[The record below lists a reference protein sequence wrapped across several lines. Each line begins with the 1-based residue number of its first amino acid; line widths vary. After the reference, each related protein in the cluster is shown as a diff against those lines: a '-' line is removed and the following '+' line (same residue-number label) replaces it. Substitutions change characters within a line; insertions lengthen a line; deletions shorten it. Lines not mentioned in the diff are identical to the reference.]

1 MFLFPLAGNSQ
12 PETDS
17 LKQLLE
23 TALAD
28 SARIDILLS
37 LSSSSA
43 QDEALAYGRE
53 ANQLAEQSGLKGR
66 QALALKNIAVAYYR
80 KGEYIRALEYYK
92 QSIELY
98 RASNDPGGISNILNN
113 IGAIYNAQGDDAKAL
128 EYFLEALRYGE
139 EAENELRIGTAL
151 LNVGVAYINKPQNYD
166 QGIAALKRAVPA
178 FEKIDY
184 QLGIAV
190 AYSNLGEVFLKKEEP
205 DSALYYLEKSKEIV
219 TDAGDD
225 SWLAFTLNLIGKAYI
240 QAGKYEQAIR
250 THEKAIQVAERKDS
264 RLELGWAT
272 LGLANSY
279 HANGNNAL
287 ALRTYL
293 KAESIFSEMGVK
305 EGLKDVYKGLADTY
319 ESSSDYQDA
328 YRYHQLY
335 SNFKDTLYNVET
347 ADKVKNLTLN
357 YELEKKEAE
366 IEQLSIENK
375 LQEAQIQKAQVL
387 RNFFIAL
394 AAFILIVAAGIV
406 VQLRITRKSNERK
419 QALDRQTQ
427 INQQLQ
433 QIDRLKDQFLANTSH
448 ELRTPLNGIIGLA
461 DSLIDGVA
469 GQLPKKAV
477 DDLGMIASSGKRL
490 AALVNDILDF
500 SKLKD
505 FNIELNR
512 RPADLYALAD
522 IVMKINTPLIRGKDL
537 QLLNTVPQEL
547 PAVDGDENRLQQIL
561 YNLIGN
567 AIKFTESGYI
577 KVDAV
582 EIDGG
587 DTAGGKMI
595 QVSVEDTGIGI
606 PENKL
611 ELIFQA
617 FEQGDGSTARSFSG
631 TGLGLSISKR
641 LVELHG
647 GRIWVVSK
655 PGEGSTFFFTLP
667 VSGEKAALPAP
678 SAALS
683 SLSSITVDAVFTEP
697 AVETGVSTA
706 GQDGTIR
713 ILMVDDE
720 PINLQVLINHL
731 SDKRYELTQ
740 AMNGEEAIRAVA
752 DGEKFDLILLDIMM
766 PRMSG
771 YEVCQKIREQYLPS
785 ELPIIMVTA
794 KNQVEDLVQGLNLG
808 ANDYLAK
815 PFSKAEFQARIKTQ
829 LNLHRIN
836 VATGKFVPSEF
847 LRSLGREN
855 ITDVLLG
862 DHTEQEVTVFF
873 TDIRDY
879 TSLAEQMTPA
889 ENFKFVSAFNKRMGP
904 IIRENGGFI
913 NQYLGDAIM
922 AIFPGNPADALR
934 AAIQIEETLRIYNQ
948 RRIAKKRA
956 ALKIGI
962 GMHTGQ
968 LIMGVI
974 GDQNR
979 MDAATIAD
987 TVNIASRVENLTK
1000 YYSASIL
1007 LTKKSVQSLP
1017 NPEAFHLRYLGKVK
1031 VKGKAK
1037 STGIYECYDSDPP
1050 EILELKVKG
1059 QSDFEAGLQHFSEGA
1074 FPEAALAFKHV
1085 LEENEKDQVARHFYD
1100 RSSKLAEE
1108 GVPDNWS
1115 GVEELFSKW

>member
-587 DTAGGKMI
+587 GNAGQESPGSEDVTGHGCLHHAAHHVAGSAAASHARAVKHHEPCDKGCCIAFPRAVTEIGPPDLRHGAFCFGNATA
-595 QVSVEDTGIGI
+595 QNARQESAANHRDCEDEAVVDGIGDVLGVAAAALVQI
-606 PENKL
+606 GVRAC
-611 ELIFQA
+611 IAA
-617 FEQGDGSTARSFSG
+617 F
-631 TGLGLSISKR
+631 R
-641 LVELHG
+641 LAVFHHH
-647 GRIWVVSK
+647 GRIYGI
-655 PGEGSTFFFTLP
+655 PQ
-667 VSGEKAALPAP
+667 
-678 SAALS
+678 
-683 SLSSITVDAVFTEP
+683 DAVE
-697 AVETGVSTA
+697 
-706 GQDGTIR
+706 
-713 ILMVDDE
+713 
-720 PINLQVLINHL
+720 N
-731 SDKRYELTQ
+731 DK
-740 AMNGEEAIRAVA
+740 
-752 DGEKFDLILLDIMM
+752 
-766 PRMSG
+766 
-771 YEVCQKIREQYLPS
+771 
-785 ELPIIMVTA
+785 
-794 KNQVEDLVQGLNLG
+794 
-808 ANDYLAK
+808 
-815 PFSKAEFQARIKTQ
+815 
-829 LNLHRIN
+829 
-836 VATGKFVPSEF
+836 
-847 LRSLGREN
+847 LGRN
-855 ITDVLLG
+855 PNRLD
-862 DHTEQEVTVFF
+862 QQ
-873 TDIRDY
+873 Y
-879 TSLAEQMTPA
+879 
-889 ENFKFVSAFNKRMGP
+889 
-904 IIRENGGFI
+904 GG
-913 NQYLGDAIM
+913 Q
-922 AIFPGNPADALR
+922 
-934 AAIQIEETLRIYNQ
+934 
-948 RRIAKKRA
+948 
-956 ALKIGI
+956 
-962 GMHTGQ
+962 
-968 LIMGVI
+968 
-974 GDQNR
+974 
-979 MDAATIAD
+979 
-987 TVNIASRVENLTK
+987 
-1000 YYSASIL
+1000 
-1007 LTKKSVQSLP
+1007 
-1017 NPEAFHLRYLGKVK
+1017 
-1031 VKGKAK
+1031 
-1037 STGIYECYDSDPP
+1037 
-1050 EILELKVKG
+1050 
-1059 QSDFEAGLQHFSEGA
+1059 
-1074 FPEAALAFKHV
+1074 
-1085 LEENEKDQVARHFYD
+1085 KDQT
-1100 RSSKLAEE
+1100 
-1108 GVPDNWS
+1108 
-1115 GVEELFSKW
+1115 